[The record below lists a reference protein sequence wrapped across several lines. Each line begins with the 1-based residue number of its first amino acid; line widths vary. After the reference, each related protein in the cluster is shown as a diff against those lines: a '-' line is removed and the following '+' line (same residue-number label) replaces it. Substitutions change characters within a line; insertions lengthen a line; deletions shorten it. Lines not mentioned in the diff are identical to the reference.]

1 MRCNATGTLATGSFK
16 KDYNNPVF
24 HARNDAPGSFKKK
37 TGESRAPHDLSTPA
51 SESAP
56 QKTFFPNGAA
66 L

>member
-1 MRCNATGTLATGSFK
+1 MTPCFMHETM
-16 KDYNNPVF
+16 P
-24 HARNDAPGSFKKK
+24 PGSFKKK